1 MKRHY
6 KWAVVGMLWLICFF
20 NYADR
25 QAISSVMPKLQAEF
39 GFSEEQ
45 QGWIFSGFKW
55 VYAGSALL
63 AGYIADRLSRKQLI
77 LGGCLFWSAAT
88 GLTGWC
94 GRLWQF
100 VAVRAVEGLGEAF
113 YFPASMSLISDYHD
127 KRTRSRAMSFHQSS
141 VYFGAI
147 GGSWFAAWLAEHY
160 NWRWGFYFFGI
171 MGILLAFALYAFLR
185 EPIRGA
191 ADLAAITGKE
201 PSSIAQVL
209 PPASLGVRET
219 AREILGKPTA
229 ILLFAAFVCANSVAG
244 IFLDWTP
251 TFLGEKFG
259 FKLAAA
265 GLSAALFINIAS
277 ACSVPLGG
285 LLADRWAGRFAGGRM
300 AVQALGLLGGA
311 AFIVLVGQTTSKT
324 TLIVSM
330 TVFGLGKGLY
340 DANIFAS
347 LYDTVHPR
355 TRATAA
361 GLMNTFGWGGSALG
375 TVAFGYAVQYGPYGT
390 KIENMSHAIAFGAI
404 IYIVGA
410 VLLLAAAYIISTP
423 QARSVPSPR

>member
-1 MKRHY
+1 MKRNY

-39 GFSEEQ
+39 GFSAEQ

-55 VYAGSALL
+55 VYAGSALF

-88 GLTGWC
+88 SLTGWC

-100 VAVRAVEGLGEAF
+100 VTVRVVEGLGEAF
-113 YFPASMSLISDYHD
+113 YFPASMSLLSDYHD
-127 KRTRSRAMSFHQSS
+127 QRTRSRAMSFHQSS

-147 GGSWFAAWLAEHY
+147 GGSWLAAWLAEHY
-160 NWRWGFYFFGI
+160 NWRLGFYFFGI
-171 MGILLAFALYAFLR
+171 AGVLLALVLYAFLR
-185 EPIRGA
+185 EPVRGA
-191 ADLAAITGKE
+191 ADRVTTTDKE
-201 PSSIAQVL
+201 PSLIDKT
-209 PPASLGVRET
+209 PPQSSLGIKET
-219 AREILGKPTA
+219 AREILGKPAA
-229 ILLFAAFVCANSVAG
+229 ILLFTAFICANSVAG

-265 GLSAALFINIAS
+265 GLSAALFINFAS

-300 AVQALGLLGGA
+300 TVQALGLLGGA
-311 AFIVLVGQTTSKT
+311 AFIALVGHTTSKT
-324 TLIVSM
+324 TLIISM
-330 TVFGLGKGLY
+330 TIFGLGKGLY

-347 LYDTVHPR
+347 LYDVVHPR

-375 TVAFGYAVQYGPYGT
+375 TVAFGYAVDYGPYGT
-390 KIENMSHAIAFGAI
+390 KIENMSYAIAFGAI

-410 VLLLAAAYIISTP
+410 ALLLTAAYMITNRNGRRVPVST
-423 QARSVPSPR
+423 